1 MVKDSEP
8 NGYFLKNDFQ
18 MCDDKATF
26 MDCRTPEMKKKNQTL
41 NLGNVALGQ
50 KYKHQL
56 LMDETKLEHINEQ
69 VTGALR
75 EVRGGRDLHPD
86 EINWAQELIRE
97 QEKIRKL
104 TADAVQNEETERQVL
119 EEDADKITDDMYAYT
134 REDYKFTSV
143 KRKDVAIIETAN
155 VSEYDTDDPDNILSE
170 NDEEK

>member
-1 MVKDSEP
+1 MLEASD
-8 NGYFLKNDFQ
+8 Q
-18 MCDDKATF
+18 
-26 MDCRTPEMKKKNQTL
+26 KNQTL
-41 NLGNVALGQ
+41 NLGNVVLGQ

-56 LMDETKLEHINEQ
+56 LMDETKLDHINEQ
-69 VTGALR
+69 VTGALK

-119 EEDADKITDDMYAYT
+119 EEGAEEITDDMYAYT
-134 REDYKFTSV
+134 REDFKFTSV

-155 VSEYDTDDPDNILSE
+155 VSEYDTDDPDDILSE